1 MFVEINDKYNALVR
15 EKKHTFMLELECNC
29 KCVTKKGSKKIITE
43 NLYQPQ
49 FFESLTCCVYIF
61 VHQVRSF
68 SG

>member
-15 EKKHTFMLELECNC
+15 EKKRTFMLELECNC
-29 KCVTKKGSKKIITE
+29 KCVTKKGSKKIVTE

-49 FFESLTCCVYIF
+49 SLTCCVYIF
-61 VHQVRSF
+61 VPFHSF